1 MTLRKKLSCSLPH
14 LLVLGVLMA
23 PASAA
28 AQSDLDIT
36 MRMVADE
43 EALDSSFVQEMELPE
58 SVTELEYD
66 EQLEALDANELS
78 SEAQALTEDLSL
90 QARETRDALDT
101 ELPGETGF
109 EPPAAE
115 LPLPDLGNPE
125 LPGGGEL
132 PGVDLPGG
140 DVDLLEQ
147 GSSTLDSVTGQ

>member
-1 MTLRKKLSCSLPH
+1 MTLTKTLSCSLAH

-23 PASAA
+23 PTWAA

-58 SVTELEYD
+58 SITELEFD
-66 EQLEALDANELS
+66 NQLEALDANELAA
-78 SEAQALTEDLSL
+78 EAQELSEDLSL

-109 EPPAAE
+109 EPPSAE
-115 LPLPDLGNPE
+115 LPIPDLGNPE

-132 PGVDLPGG
+132 PGVDLP
-140 DVDLLEQ
+140 DSDLDLLEQ
-147 GSSTLDSVTGQ
+147 GSSTVDSVTGQ